1 MEKSTDNFLVIKD
14 VYKAF
19 GKLKVLNGISINIPR
34 GQTLSIIGQSG
45 VGKSVTLRLLV
56 GLLQPDQGTCYYC
69 DQKLSK
75 MNEQELNSM
84 RQKFSML
91 FQSGAL
97 FDSMTIGQN
106 IAFPAKLRGITNTSE
121 LTQIIEEKLYQVG
134 LGKSRFPDMPF
145 KMPSMV
151 SGGQRKRIALARALA
166 EEPEII
172 LYDEPTTGLDPIM
185 SDAISDLIISTRD
198 QISSHSGYDL
208 TSIIVTHDMNV
219 AFKTSDR
226 IIMLNA
232 GKIVGEGTP
241 EYFMDIENR
250 KDTTGLTENELM
262 IRQFVKGEATGP
274 IQAVKIKVYTGTS
287 Q

>member
-1 MEKSTDNFLVIKD
+1 MEKNTENFLVIKD
-14 VYKAF
+14 IYKAF
-19 GKLKVLNGISINIPR
+19 GKLKVLNGISIDIR
-34 GQTLSIIGQSG
+34 QGETLSIIGQSG

-56 GLLQPDQGTCYYC
+56 GLLKPDQGSCYYRNQ
-69 DQKLSK
+69 DISR
-75 MNEQELNSM
+75 MNEQELNAM

-97 FDSMTIGQN
+97 FDSMTIGEN
-106 IAFPAKLRGITNTSE
+106 IAFPPKQRGITSTNE

-134 LGKSRFPDMPF
+134 LGKTRFPDMPN

-185 SDAISDLIISTRD
+185 SDAISDLIISTRE
-198 QISSHSGYDL
+198 QLNSNTGYNL

-241 EYFMDIENR
+241 EYFMNIEKR
-250 KDTTGLTENELM
+250 EDTSAMTENELM
-262 IRQFVKGEATGP
+262 IRQFVRGEATGP
-274 IQAVKIKVYTGTS
+274 IQAVK
-287 Q
+287 

>member
-1 MEKSTDNFLVIKD
+1 MDNIADDFLVIKD
-14 VYKAF
+14 AYKAF
-19 GKLKVLNGISINIPR
+19 GNLKVLNGISINIKR
-34 GQTLSIIGQSG
+34 GETLSIIGQSG
-45 VGKSVTLRLLV
+45 VGKSVTLRLMV
-56 GLLQPDQGTCYYC
+56 GLIKPDSGSCHFC
-69 DQKLSK
+69 GDDISK
-75 MNEQELNSM
+75 MSELEINEM
-84 RQKFSML
+84 RKKFSML

-106 IAFPAKLRGITNTSE
+106 IAFPAILRGIKDHSK
-121 LTQIIEEKLYQVG
+121 LIHIIEEKLYQVG
-134 LGKSRFPDMPF
+134 LGKNMFPDMPS

-166 EEPEII
+166 EDPEVI

-185 SDAISDLIISTRD
+185 SDAVSDLIISTRN
-198 QISSHSGYDL
+198 QLKSKNL
-208 TSIIVTHDMNV
+208 TSIIVTHDMHV

-241 EYFMDIENR
+241 EYFMDIEKRVDISNM
-250 KDTTGLTENELM
+250 TEHELM
-262 IRQFVKGEATGP
+262 IRQFVKGEADGP
-274 IQAVKIKVYTGTS
+274 IQAV